1 MAVRPTQLQ
10 PSASPKQ
17 KATIRMYRLGV
28 GDCFLLS
35 FPRPGQDDAFRILID
50 CGVHQ
55 SQPGRTQRMQETV
68 EDLQKSLNG
77 RKGKKFDVVVATHEH
92 QDHLSG
98 FPDIKKALGANCAAE
113 TWVAWTE
120 KADDPFAQS
129 LKAKK
134 DQALSAL
141 YGAHMR
147 MQLAGAAE
155 QQEQL
160 GSLLGFFGDDAGPKL
175 KSFGEALRSLSDQI
189 KYLTPGDQP
198 LEIVED
204 QVRAFVL
211 GPPKNKEQL
220 GVSDP
225 SKKDKDQVYFGATS
239 TLVEQVTPMLEPE
252 PVGPFDDRFSLPLD
266 GSKALSFFK
275 EHYWADLNR
284 EDPDPAKRID
294 TVQAWR
300 RIDADWMGTAT
311 TLAMQLDQDT
321 NNTSLV
327 LAFELGPKKTGGP
340 VLLFAADAQVGNW
353 LSWQTVKWSFEG
365 REVTGPDLLRRTIL
379 YKVGHHASRNATLN
393 KLGLELMTAL
403 ELALVPTDSAMAEK
417 VKWGTLPWTGLL
429 VELDKKTESGVVRT
443 DQAFGSKT
451 VRRAKVT
458 ETALYYDVEIEV

>member
-1 MAVRPTQLQ
+1 MAVQPTQPQ

-35 FPRPGQDDAFRILID
+35 FPRPGQDDDFRILID

-120 KADDPFAQS
+120 KADDPFARS

-160 GSLLGFFGDDAGPKL
+160 GSLLGFFGDDAGTKL
-175 KSFGEALRSLSDQI
+175 KSFAQALH
-189 KYLTPGDQP
+189 
-198 LEIVED
+198 
-204 QVRAFVL
+204 
-211 GPPKNKEQL
+211 PP
-220 GVSDP
+220 S
-225 SKKDKDQVYFGATS
+225 Y
-239 TLVEQVTPMLEPE
+239 
-252 PVGPFDDRFSLPLD
+252 
-266 GSKALSFFK
+266 
-275 EHYWADLNR
+275 HLNY
-284 EDPDPAKRID
+284 P
-294 TVQAWR
+294 
-300 RIDADWMGTAT
+300 
-311 TLAMQLDQDT
+311 
-321 NNTSLV
+321 
-327 LAFELGPKKTGGP
+327 
-340 VLLFAADAQVGNW
+340 
-353 LSWQTVKWSFEG
+353 
-365 REVTGPDLLRRTIL
+365 
-379 YKVGHHASRNATLN
+379 
-393 KLGLELMTAL
+393 
-403 ELALVPTDSAMAEK
+403 
-417 VKWGTLPWTGLL
+417 
-429 VELDKKTESGVVRT
+429 
-443 DQAFGSKT
+443 
-451 VRRAKVT
+451 
-458 ETALYYDVEIEV
+458 